1 MQFIKFS
8 LVGVMNTLIS
18 EGIYVVLV
26 FLGGHY
32 LVASFV
38 GFTLS
43 VLNAYFWNSR
53 YVFHDETQEKRVW
66 WKVLL
71 KTYTAYAGGYI
82 LSAVLLI
89 VWIDIVKIGRFMSPL
104 EQLLQP
110 LGIARLNAET
120 IGEILAAG
128 INLLVTVPLNY
139 LINKYWAFRTNK
151 KGGK

>member
-139 LINKYWAFRTNK
+139 LANKYWAFRTNK